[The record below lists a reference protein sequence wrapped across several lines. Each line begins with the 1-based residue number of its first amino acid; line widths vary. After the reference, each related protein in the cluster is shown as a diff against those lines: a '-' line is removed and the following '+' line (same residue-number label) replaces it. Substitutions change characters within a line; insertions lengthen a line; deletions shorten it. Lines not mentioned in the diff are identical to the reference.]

1 MPQFLGI
8 DYFQHAQEKQSVFFS
23 ISLLPIPHHL
33 EEVSFYPHKGIPL
46 THEIREPWKE
56 GFLPLE
62 LYSDMNI
69 NEDIHR
75 NFNFLR
81 NDTLN
86 NHLEQLNFSTSS
98 NEIIRIPQVSP
109 FDLCETP
116 DLETEVIENQFE
128 MKASVNK
135 EYQLYLEEVLS
146 CTPFKEYLL
155 NLPGI
160 STFLSHL
167 WMIPIVDPLLLPE
180 GMEFSEEQFFD
191 LKCNFEMFVYEVSE
205 EEIKET
211 FDFISR
217 DREDNS
223 PMPLF
228 YPEKEEHVIKT
239 LEVPL
244 IPHVSMEKEQVD
256 FTKLIHSLNAVPSK
270 IQEAQDYAISPRSVE
285 KIVKVIWQEE
295 KYCSEMAILLLPEP
309 ILESASF
316 KQCHVANAMKSM
328 EILPE
333 TITSELEL
341 ILTWD
346 PFERMIYVKPH
357 QIEYLQD
364 EENLILQQDLDI
376 ISLEKYQYTCDE
388 MDFVLE
394 ASELHRQKYLPPNYL
409 KKTQVSPK
417 DEFEQLIK
425 EMATAAKPFM
435 AVLNASGNICF
446 EKPFEELEVDMI
458 AFSLKQKQIENKME
472 KDVNNELQALTVI
485 YILVSA
491 SNVLLNCS
499 LESAIVHLNEQ
510 IEIYR
515 CVKESLDNLRSKLF
529 KAKKDFLQQNITHP
543 KITTIC
549 KEIEKCQLQDF
560 LQGKILI
567 IIEKNVA
574 GLILIILDQIIYGT
588 NMKAE
593 IATLSSKE
601 NNYHKYNIVTIGM
614 MFERILPSKTFQF
627 VDIIIDEKTSIVCCD
642 TSHLEEKALLL
653 LVFRLMGI
661 SLKYSSCYVLVT
673 VLSSDT
679 TGNFFYFQLKLMV
692 QLFAINSAIKNIS
705 KLVATLTNFNV
716 SGECTFK
723 VLISN
728 SIEHT
733 AVLIRKICELCLMR
747 STKSQKEWLNRDW
760 LKEDIS
766 EHLLC
771 WPCINLFNAQLL
783 FKSCPLKE
791 LVKMSSEDFQVKFP
805 YISPN
810 IFHMF
815 HNIANEDNSLKLSN
829 NYNQQTSQK
838 ESLTPDFND
847 IKLECDIISIEDSPE
862 ILQSK
867 PLLHLWSPNQEQKED
882 TQYIDTPGSL
892 MTFPLKEEPNE
903 EPYYFGSCSNF
914 LQKPNEDLNKSLLPE
929 LMIMDNRSF
938 EINWKDNI
946 KNIWMGSVSNPC
958 TSVDK
963 MTGKNNDLTN
973 NYLNNQNKIRY
984 GNKKLFRSPELP
996 SRTEYLTH
1004 HYNSQQ
1010 NNDSIHVRNPNSH
1023 YKDLHFIEESD
1034 DSKETNDD
1042 IWGFSSNKRSRD
1054 SEINELLSK
1063 AKRQKEILS
1072 EKQKYGWKYSKPW
1085 SFSPPPPLHS
1095 QLKSSPTSMLNMNN
1109 KELNL
1114 LFDVQSDLKPPMIPK
1129 QKQIWLKKERLVDS
1143 IFLKPNSFAH
1153 QNTQETAP
1161 TPSNDSSNQYY
1172 ELMMQNMF
1180 QKSNP
1185 ANIVHPKPKLT
1196 PVLHTEERHSSEN
1209 LDSNQN
1215 SFHQPFYQE
1224 VQIDSGL
1231 ENVHS
1236 LTTNNSRCFEFPNN
1250 VSCKPYQ
1257 FDEVKSLKQRVKY
1270 VTNDFTQRL
1279 RYIPQ
1284 KDEVQQELPRD
1295 SNIQRKSPYFK
1306 DYEKQPRNIQF
1317 WKTGANIQCNTQ
1329 IGTAAHEGCSTAKIY
1344 KLTYKRSPKD
1354 KGGQTTLSFE

>member
-1 MPQFLGI
+1 MQ
-8 DYFQHAQEKQSVFFS
+8 
-23 ISLLPIPHHL
+23 
-33 EEVSFYPHKGIPL
+33 
-46 THEIREPWKE
+46 
-56 GFLPLE
+56 
-62 LYSDMNI
+62 
-69 NEDIHR
+69 
-75 NFNFLR
+75 
-81 NDTLN
+81 
-86 NHLEQLNFSTSS
+86 
-98 NEIIRIPQVSP
+98 
-109 FDLCETP
+109 
-116 DLETEVIENQFE
+116 
-128 MKASVNK
+128 
-135 EYQLYLEEVLS
+135 
-146 CTPFKEYLL
+146 
-155 NLPGI
+155 
-160 STFLSHL
+160 
-167 WMIPIVDPLLLPE
+167 
-180 GMEFSEEQFFD
+180 
-191 LKCNFEMFVYEVSE
+191 
-205 EEIKET
+205 
-211 FDFISR
+211 
-217 DREDNS
+217 
-223 PMPLF
+223 LF

-256 FTKLIHSLNAVPSK
+256 FTKLIHSLNAIPSK
-270 IQEAQDYAISPRSVE
+270 IQEAQDYAVSPRSVE

-316 KQCHVANAMKSM
+316 KQCHVANAMKLM

-346 PFERMIYVKPH
+346 PFARMISVKPH

-364 EENLILQQDLDI
+364 EENLVLQQDLDI
-376 ISLEKYQYTCDE
+376 ISPEKCQYTCDE

-409 KKTQVSPK
+409 KKTQVHPKVNVHIKDKFGKNPLENFLLMRSKSKNIEEEKKNESSPK
-417 DEFEQLIK
+417 ENKIRKTELNQYSVKHYELKEAILFVPLTDEFEQLIK
-425 EMATAAKPFM
+425 EMAIAAKPFM
-435 AVLNASGNICF
+435 AVLNTSGNICF
-446 EKPFEELEVDMI
+446 EKPFEELELDMI

-549 KEIEKCQLQDF
+549 KEIEKCQLQHF

-567 IIEKNVA
+567 IIEINVA

-593 IATLSSKE
+593 IATSSSKE
-601 NNYHKYNIVTIGM
+601 NNYHKLLNTNSDIIIIEQDLISLDFPWQIFSLIIQYEYNKSSNSFLKTCQLYNITFFSLQTTQSNELKKTSAFPVFSSKNPGLSNTTIKIIVSESLTVNKLLLQLLETRYNIVTIGM
-614 MFERILPSKTFQF
+614 MFERILPSKMFEF
-627 VDIIIDEKTSIVCCD
+627 VDIIIDEKTSIVCCT

-679 TGNFFYFQLKLMV
+679 TGNL
-692 QLFAINSAIKNIS
+692 NSAIKNIS

-716 SGECTFK
+716 SGECVFK
-723 VLISN
+723 VLIAS

-766 EHLLC
+766 EPEKHLLC

-791 LVKMSSEDFQVKFP
+791 LVEMSSEDFEVKFP
-805 YISPN
+805 NISPN

-815 HNIANEDNSLKLSN
+815 HNIANEDNSLQLSN
-829 NYNQQTSQK
+829 NYNQQTMQK
-838 ESLTPDFND
+838 KSLTPDYND
-847 IKLECDIISIEDSPE
+847 IKLEYDIISIEDSPE

-867 PLLHLWSPNQEQKED
+867 PLMHLWSPNQEQKED
-882 TQYIDTPGSL
+882 TQYIDKPDSL
-892 MTFPLKEEPNE
+892 MTLPLKEEPDE
-903 EPYYFGSCSNF
+903 EQYYFGSYNNF
-914 LQKPNEDLNKSLLPE
+914 LQKPDEDLNSSLLPE
-929 LMIMDNRSF
+929 LMTKDNRSF

-963 MTGKNNDLTN
+963 MTGKDNDLTD
-973 NYLNNQNKIRY
+973 NYLNNQNKLRY
-984 GNKKLFRSPELP
+984 GNKRVFRSPELP
-996 SRTEYLTH
+996 SRTEYLTY

-1010 NNDSIHVRNPNSH
+1010 NNDSMHVRNPNSH

-1042 IWGFSSNKRSRD
+1042 IWEFSSIKRSRD
-1054 SEINELLSK
+1054 SEIDELLST
-1063 AKRQKEILS
+1063 AKRQKEISS

-1085 SFSPPPPLHS
+1085 SFSPPPLHS
-1095 QLKSSPTSMLNMNN
+1095 QLKSSPTGMLNMNT

-1114 LFDVQSDLKPPMIPK
+1114 LLDVQSDLKPPMMPK
-1129 QKQIWLKKERLVDS
+1129 QKQIWFKKDRLVDS
-1143 IFLKPNSFAH
+1143 VFLKPNSFAH

-1172 ELMMQNMF
+1172 DLMMQNMF

-1196 PVLHTEERHSSEN
+1196 PILHTEERHSSEN
-1209 LDSNQN
+1209 LDSYQN

-1224 VQIDSGL
+1224 VQIDSGF

-1236 LTTNNSRCFEFPNN
+1236 LTTNNNRCFEFPNN
-1250 VSCKPYQ
+1250 VPCKPYHCDQ
-1257 FDEVKSLKQRVKY
+1257 VKSLKQRVKY
-1270 VTNDFTQRL
+1270 VTNDFAQRL
-1279 RYIPQ
+1279 KYIPQ
-1284 KDEVQQELPRD
+1284 KNEMQQELPRD
-1295 SNIQRKSPYFK
+1295 SNIQLKSPYFK

-1329 IGTAAHEGCSTAKIY
+1329 IGTAAHEECSKAKIY
-1344 KLTYKRSPKD
+1344 KLTFKRSPKD
-1354 KGGQTTLSFE
+1354 KGGQTTLSFDFWSQRMLRVLICEF